1 MSRVPETA
9 AMSVRRR
16 KLSAIS
22 LVLLLFAVASAATGQ
37 VLLKHGMTS
46 ATESAERTNSSLVI
60 KAITSPWVLLGLFVF
75 AISAVAW
82 LATLSKLPL
91 SIAYPFNALGYLA
104 ILTASTLIL
113 HERTNIW
120 TWVGTA
126 FVAGGLVIV
135 VLTKP
140 ASPPPGGD
148 ATADEP
154 VAASSVAPQR

>member
-1 MSRVPETA
+1 
-9 AMSVRRR
+9 
-16 KLSAIS
+16 LSAIS
-22 LVLLLFAVASAATGQ
+22 LVLLLFAVGSAAVGQ
-37 VLLKHGMTS
+37 VLLKHGMAS
-46 ATESAERTNSSLVI
+46 ATEKAKQTNESLVI
-60 KAITSPWVLLGLFVF
+60 KAVTSPWVLLGLVVF

-126 FVAGGLVIV
+126 FVATGLVIV

-140 ASPPPGGD
+140 ASTTDSDAGG
-148 ATADEP
+148 TAETP
-154 VAASSVAPQR
+154 AVETVAQR